1 MESWNFETNAEHGSE
16 CEPQEDIKEDK
27 VDKGGLQ
34 DDQAIVS
41 WFEHEHQ
48 TNREVTLLVSNLAPQ
63 VNEDILYDIYTKY
76 GTISHHSII
85 RNRGVSRGISRGY
98 GFISFMH
105 PEQAAQALHHT
116 KGLKLYNKTIKVT
129 KTTARQKLKSL
140 MYPVEMMPG
149 VHPYEEV
156 TAVTVNV
163 ARSSGKTD
171 NVISSKLANSLRCLV
186 VETQDPEETVEITEN
201 NSTISLK
208 ITGATMM
215 YIRYRS
221 TPGHNKKD
229 GILPFSPIA
238 IKVSTAL
245 DAGKFQCVLNT
256 STLENLKLLPPS
268 QEKSSDETKQATKR
282 LRKQLRDIIRRQE
295 VFRIKKLHENI
306 EKNRKHTGDDDY

>member
-1 MESWNFETNAEHGSE
+1 M
-16 CEPQEDIKEDK
+16 
-27 VDKGGLQ
+27 
-34 DDQAIVS
+34 
-41 WFEHEHQ
+41 
-48 TNREVTLLVSNLAPQ
+48 
-63 VNEDILYDIYTKY
+63 
-76 GTISHHSII
+76 
-85 RNRGVSRGISRGY
+85 
-98 GFISFMH
+98 
-105 PEQAAQALHHT
+105 
-116 KGLKLYNKTIKVT
+116 
-129 KTTARQKLKSL
+129 
-140 MYPVEMMPG
+140 
-149 VHPYEEV
+149 
-156 TAVTVNV
+156 
-163 ARSSGKTD
+163 D
-171 NVISSKLANSLRCLV
+171 NVISNKLANSLRCIV
-186 VETQDPEETVEITEN
+186 VKTQDPEETVEITEN
-201 NSTISLK
+201 NLTISLK
-208 ITGATMM
+208 ITGVTMM